1 MAPEQA
7 AVGVADVDTR
17 ADVYALGVILYELLT
32 GTPPLGR
39 NDVHCIPLIEVLRE
53 VRETDPPTPAQRLL
67 TSNTLPAIA
76 AARGTEPGRLTRE
89 VGGDLE
95 WIVLRCL
102 EKDRSRRYETA
113 NALSRDLQR
122 FLANEPVEARP
133 PSVRYKL
140 RKFVTRNKGRV
151 VAAGLILLALVA
163 GVIGTTLGLVRAE
176 SERRRAADAEADALA
191 QARTA
196 GEERDRAE
204 KLRGQAEANFHKAQA
219 AVDEYFTLIS
229 ESKLLDVPGLQPL
242 RKELLDAALRFY
254 RGRVDER
261 ADDPDA
267 LANLAVTYLRIAEV
281 CHTINRNDEAISAM
295 DQALN
300 HIDRLVRDFPD
311 ARDSHGRL
319 AGFWRGWRQ
328 RESRTDP
335 PRDPRAAFRTL
346 NRLATTWQEF
356 ALRYPGVVGFRSD
369 QAAIDTHIGDL
380 LTTVGQVRQ
389 AIPYLTRARAI
400 QELLVRDHPDA
411 VEWQADL
418 ALTYYILA
426 LNQGRLGR
434 VADQEATARTGLALR
449 EQLAAKSPATPKHR
463 VDLAVSLIQVARC
476 VVRQQPREAEGYLR
490 RAVDLA
496 RGLSREFPGTGLYV
510 EQQAEAGRILATV
523 LDAAGKSEE
532 AERIYRSAAEA
543 LERHVEAN
551 PGNRQSKDGLAT
563 FYRRRAEY
571 LTKQPGRLHDAEQLH
586 RQTLAIFEQLGD
598 SSPIG
603 LRYIEQQGHTH
614 RFIGWI
620 QQVSGRPSEAEQ
632 SFRRALEIS
641 QRLVQEQPQNTSYRS
656 LLANTQLHL
665 GLQLRGQHR
674 YAEAEPLLRGQV
686 AYWKQKAGAESP
698 EYATQSAELALN
710 LLDQDKPAEAS
721 EILRECLAVC
731 GMKRPDAWLTSSVRS
746 LLGRA
751 CLRQKRYAEAEP
763 LLLAGYVGM
772 KERGDKALPFG
783 EARLPEAAD
792 CLVELYTAMGKP
804 DEAAKWR
811 AERVKYPPEQAPP
824 PRARR

>member
-1 MAPEQA
+1 
-7 AVGVADVDTR
+7 
-17 ADVYALGVILYELLT
+17 VYTLGVILYELLT

-39 NDVHCIPLIEVLRE
+39 ENVHCIPLIEVLRA

-122 FLANEPVEARP
+122 FLANEPVEACP
-133 PSVRYKL
+133 PSVRYRL
-140 RKFVTRNKGRV
+140 QKFVTRNKGRV

-204 KLRGQAEANFHKAQA
+204 KLRGQAVANFHKAQA

-261 ADDPDA
+261 ADDPEA

-281 CHTINRNDEAISAM
+281 CHTINRNDEAVAAI
-295 DQALN
+295 DQALS

-311 ARDSHGRL
+311 ARESHCRL
-319 AGFWRGWRQ
+319 AGFWKGWRQ
-328 RESRTDP
+328 RESRSDR
-335 PRDPRAAFRTL
+335 PRDPQAAFRTL
-346 NRLATTWQEF
+346 NRLATAWQEF
-356 ALRYPGVVGFRSD
+356 GRRYPAVVGFRSD

-380 LTTVGQVRQ
+380 LTSMGQDRQ

-400 QELLVRDHPDA
+400 QEQLVRDHPDL
-411 VEWQADL
+411 VECRADL
-418 ALTYYILA
+418 ALTCHILA
-426 LNQGRLGR
+426 LCQGRMGR
-434 VADQEATARTGLALR
+434 AADQEATARVALDLR
-449 EQLAAKSPATPKHR
+449 EQLAARSPTTPKHR

-476 VVRQQPREAEGYLR
+476 IAQKRPREAEDYLR

-496 RGLSREFPGTGLYV
+496 QGLYREFPGTGLYV
-510 EQQAEAGRILATV
+510 EQWAEAGRILATV
-523 LDAAGKSEE
+523 LDAAGKPAE
-532 AERIYRSAAEA
+532 AERTYRSVAEA
-543 LERHVEAN
+543 LERHVAVN
-551 PGNRQSKDGLAT
+551 PGNRLSKDGLAV

-571 LTKQPGRLHDAEQLH
+571 LAKQPGRLHDAEQLH

-598 SSPIG
+598 GSPIG
-603 LRYIEQQGHTH
+603 LRYVEQQGHTH
-614 RFIGWI
+614 RYIGWI
-620 QQVSGRPSEAEQ
+620 QQVAGRPTEAEQ
-632 SFRRALEIS
+632 SFRRALAIFE
-641 QRLVQEQPQNTSYRS
+641 RLIQDEPQNATHRS

-665 GLQLRGQHR
+665 GYQLKGQHR
-674 YAEAEPLLRGQV
+674 YAEAEPLVRGQV
-686 AYWKQKAGAESP
+686 AYWKQRAGAESA
-698 EYATQSAELALN
+698 EYAAQLAELALN
-710 LLDQDKPAEAS
+710 LLDQGKAAEAS
-721 EILRECLAVC
+721 EVLRECLAVC
-731 GMKRPDAWLTSSVRS
+731 AMNQPDAWLTSSVRA

-751 CLRQKRYAEAEP
+751 RLRQKRYDEAEP

-772 KERGDKALPFG
+772 KERADTTLPFG
-783 EARLPEAAD
+783 EARLPETAD
-792 CLVELYTAMGKP
+792 RLVELYTDLGKP

-811 AERVKYPPEQAPP
+811 AERTRYPLEQAPP